1 MEQISAFFSELL
13 EWAREGYAQINALQ
27 GLIIALYATSKLTS
41 WGRIFVVAV
50 SASIV
55 HAIAD
60 FLLPAIVNDTA
71 PNLPPVLEGDYWKYL
86 AVLYL
91 GYVVLIALFYM
102 VKKTLMK

>member
-1 MEQISAFFSELL
+1 MEQLSAFFAELL
-13 EWAREGYAQINALQ
+13 DWAREGYEQINALQ
-27 GLIIALYATSKLTS
+27 GLIIALYATSKMAYWS
-41 WGRIFVVAV
+41 RVFVVAV

-71 PNLPPVLEGDYWKYL
+71 PNLPPILEGDYWKYL

-91 GYVVLIALFYM
+91 GYVVLITLFYT
-102 VKKTLMK
+102 VRRTLMK

>member
-13 EWAREGYAQINALQ
+13 YWAREGYAQINALQ
-27 GLIIALYATSKLTS
+27 GLIIALYATSKLAYWS
-41 WGRIFVVAV
+41 RVFIVAV

-60 FLLPAIVNDTA
+60 FLLPAIVNDVA
-71 PNLPPVLEGDYWKYL
+71 PNLPPVLDGGYWRYL

-91 GYVVLIALFYM
+91 GYLVLITLFYV

>member
-27 GLIIALYATSKLTS
+27 GLIIALYATSKMAYWS
-41 WGRIFVVAV
+41 RVFVVAG
-50 SASIV
+50 SASII

-91 GYVVLIALFYM
+91 GYIVLISLFYV
-102 VKKTLMK
+102 VKRTLMK